1 MTTLERPKT
10 LDHLVALGAITQ
22 VQARIVI
29 AQQQHLEEHAGQHRR
44 VGELLLDNAFVTRE
58 VLRGALGK
66 LGIGLTG
73 DLQTLLP
80 KDLCQRHQ
88 IVPLRRSEGKIYIEA
103 ARHLDAETIS
113 EIGFA
118 ATAYCGEEVAVEV
131 VAAPVQHVR
140 KGLKRLSTFNGV
152 GTTLN
157 DLVADPENGQLL
169 KALIH
174 EVFME
179 AAAAGASDCHFD
191 WYHTM
196 PERCWVSYRLDGV
209 HTRMHLLPVRVMG
222 AVLRTLKNQS
232 GMDPVEASRH
242 QDGRMDFVFESRRI
256 DMRALSNAMD
266 GGEYMTIRLLDRSN
280 LRGLKDLYPFH
291 PDITRELGNI
301 VRVDGKES
309 GVLLVTGPTGSG
321 KTTTLYAA
329 ILAMPLYRLN
339 VQTVE
344 DPVEYDIP
352 FVRQVQFIKGKYESF
367 ADVLPALLRSD
378 PDVLGVGE
386 MRDEDT
392 AVSGLRY
399 AEAGHLLL
407 SSLHA
412 NDMWQSYD
420 RFVNMMSPTTRHI
433 SVATFGQ
440 TIKGILNQTLERK
453 LCPHCACEA
462 SDAVKQEATK
472 WFGAD
477 VARVARVATEEGC
490 EQCLEGFSGRIC
502 VPEAIFFSN
511 STEARS
517 KLTRLLLDGKTLYE
531 AWSANPALAR
541 AYPRRETLK
550 PLIQAGVIDIH
561 KALSRVGAE
570 RQQ

>member
-1 MTTLERPKT
+1 MKLERPRT
-10 LDHLVALGAITQ
+10 LDHLVALGAIAPD
-22 VQARIVI
+22 QARIVI

-58 VLRGALGK
+58 VLRGALGE

-103 ARHLDAETIS
+103 ARHLDAEVIA
-113 EIGFA
+113 EIGLA
-118 ATAYCGEEVAVEV
+118 AMAYCGEEVVVEV

-152 GTTLN
+152 GATLN

-191 WYHTM
+191 WYQTM
-196 PERCWVSYRLDGV
+196 LERCFVSYRLDGV
-209 HTRMHLLPVRVMG
+209 QTRMHLFPTRVMG

-232 GMDPVEASRH
+232 GMDPVEARRY
-242 QDGRMDFVFESRRI
+242 QDGRMDFVFENRRI
-256 DMRALSNAMD
+256 DMRVLSNAMD
-266 GGEYMTIRLLDRSN
+266 GGEYMTIRFLDRSN
-280 LRGLKDLYPFH
+280 LRGLRDLYPFH

-321 KTTTLYAA
+321 KTTTLYAGM
-329 ILAMPLYRLN
+329 LAMPLYRLN

-352 FVRQVQFIKGKYESF
+352 FVRQVQFNKKEYDSF

-378 PDVLGVGE
+378 PDVLVVGE

-412 NDMWQSYD
+412 NDAWQSYD
-420 RFVNMMSPTTRHI
+420 RFVNMMSPATRHI

-453 LCPHCACEA
+453 LCPHCSCEA
-462 SDAVKQEATK
+462 GEVAKQEAAK

-477 VARVARVATEEGC
+477 VARVARVATASGC
-490 EQCLEGFSGRIC
+490 EQCREGFSGRIC

-517 KLTRLLLDGKTLYE
+517 QLTRLLLDGKTLYE

-550 PLIQAGVIDIH
+550 PLISAGVIDIH